1 MIKSNPLEEC
11 LGIEYKDD
19 TLSTG
24 GHRFSKGKGIPLS
37 DVCLRGR
44 KPDEEAYKLFC
55 NAFIGYKDAGIQAI
69 EPGAFRYIPE
79 LNTWAHIPNPYRSIE
94 QNMNTIVKG
103 SYSTDSTKE
112 IDSEKTVKDLF
123 RIDSGGHPDQFG
135 MEDQHNRRKDGRA
148 IFNAVY
154 DENGTL
160 IEDESYT
167 PNQMRKARIPEKG
180 EHLTILYPEAYER
193 AFDEPSKAKELKEIT
208 GYESIDEAS
217 WLKLKE
223 YNGLEWSLGKISSNK
238 RIVEYPEG
246 GEPFYTK
253 PFNRADSTVIITIL
267 KDGKWTV
274 GAGAGDTSVGN
285 LYQHW
290 DLKGLEKI
298 SGGIE
303 IAQQIENEVIETR
316 PENLE
321 GLQIAL
327 GTVIGRKAGMT
338 PPYGHALEVTG
349 IIEYNYLTDNPYT
362 KWGIQ

>member
-24 GHRFSKGKGIPLS
+24 GHRYRTGIPPQ
-37 DVCLRGR
+37 DVCYLGR
-44 KPDEEAYKLFC
+44 KPDEEAYKQFC
-55 NAFIGYKDAGIQAI
+55 KAFIGDKKRGIPAI

-103 SYSTDSTKE
+103 SHSTDLTKE
-112 IDSEKTVKDLF
+112 KDSGKTVKDSF

-135 MEDQHNRRKDGRA
+135 MLNQHNRRDKNGRA

-154 DENGTL
+154 DENGNF

-167 PNQMRKARIPEKG
+167 PRQMRKARIPVKG

-193 AFDEPSKAKELKEIT
+193 AFDEPSKAEEVKKIT

-238 RIVEYPEG
+238 RIVEFPG
-246 GEPFYTK
+246 AGEPFYK
-253 PFNRADSTVIITIL
+253 KSFNRAESTVIITIL
-267 KDGKWTV
+267 KDGKENV
-274 GAGAGDTSVGN
+274 GAGAGDTAIGN

-290 DLKGLEKI
+290 DLEALKKI
-298 SGGIE
+298 PGGYE
-303 IAQQIENEVIETR
+303 TAQQIKDEVIETR